1 MSAQE
6 FTYACSALVALA
18 TTHQPPQ
25 WLNLS
30 STPLNE
36 SIIAAM
42 DVIPAFRKQHR
53 LQLVNTVFLTDGDSN
68 GTRYYYSYST
78 ERHYSSTTSLD
89 LRKGSVVVFRDPITR
104 NEVRITMNGRNYGTG
119 VTNALVKLLK
129 LRTNCNIVGFY
140 IISGRE
146 FSSYAERWYKPEDI
160 DRAKTDFKKDRFAVL
175 TDSGFDEYYFLRSN
189 GLNTD
194 EEEFEVEEG
203 VTNRGLVTAFTK
215 YAGNKIANRVVLN
228 RFIGMIA

>member
-1 MSAQE
+1 
-6 FTYACSALVALA
+6 
-18 TTHQPPQ
+18 
-25 WLNLS
+25 
-30 STPLNE
+30 LNE

-68 GTRYYYSYST
+68 GTRYYYST
-78 ERHYSSTTSLD
+78 EQMYSSTMSLD
-89 LRKGSVVVFRDPITR
+89 LRKGSVVVLRDPVTR
-104 NEVRITMNGRNYGTG
+104 NEVRITMDGRNYGTG
-119 VTNALVKLLK
+119 ITNAFIKLLK
-129 LRTNCNIVGFY
+129 LRTSCNIVGFY
-140 IISGRE
+140 VISGRE
-146 FSSYAERWYKPEDI
+146 FSSCAERWYKTEDVE
-160 DRAKTDFKKDRFAVL
+160 RAKSDFKKERFAVL

-194 EEEFEVEEG
+194 EEEFEVEDG
-203 VTNRGLVTAFTK
+203 ITNRGLVTAFTK